1 MRGGNKRTI
10 RFMHTAAKVAIAGT
24 CTALFVLGGIG
35 AYNIV
40 QELTSGATGDG
51 QPKTGHSFD
60 PAAVSSSP
68 PSDTKAVQL
77 TRAFLANWSQRHL
90 DDAASDTDA
99 PSTAAQALH
108 GYTDGLRLTKL
119 TFEHVVSAGPSTVTS
134 GATKVTF
141 NVTARVAGGTWTYPS
156 AVAVLQSTD
165 GRPAVHWNK
174 SVLYPGLGD
183 DQSLT
188 AGKLP
193 AGASTA
199 EVDAS
204 DGKTDL
210 STFPSMGDIVAT
222 IRQNATPEGGST
234 GTGVAVV
241 DAGGNG
247 VKTLQVF
254 SKGRAPRIKTTIDAH
269 LQAVAESAVKD
280 SHLQEKPAGAVA
292 LDWRT
297 GHILAIAHTGA
308 DGDIA
313 INGIK
318 SPGSTMKIITS
329 AALFDNAGLTPGSP
343 APCTDSVTANSQSFH
358 NDPGVRANPTSTI
371 AQAFT
376 VSCNT
381 SFIKDGFHYL
391 VNNGD
396 ASALHN
402 EAVNVFGMG
411 SWSIGGGVATTDPSI
426 PPDVQGGD
434 QAAQFIG
441 QGKVTATPL
450 FMASV
455 AATVRNVGFKQPVI
469 LPGQH
474 QDTAPRQISSRTA
487 GYLQSMMRSV
497 ATSGT
502 AAPRLGGLAGVG
514 AKTGTAE
521 EGDDTNGWLT
531 AYNSRIAV
539 AALVEG
545 GSSGVDS
552 AGYAVRRLLTGS

>member
-1 MRGGNKRTI
+1 MNRAVKIGL
-10 RFMHTAAKVAIAGT
+10 AGT
-24 CTALFVLGGIG
+24 CTALLALGGI
-35 AYNIV
+35 ATYNIV
-40 QELTSGATGDG
+40 HGLTSGSAGDDTTKEARG
-51 QPKTGHSFD
+51 FD
-60 PAAVSSSP
+60 PSAVSSTP
-68 PSDTKAVQL
+68 PSGAEAEKL
-77 TRAFLANWSQRHL
+77 TRAFLDSWSQQHL
-90 DDAASDTDA
+90 DGAASDTDI
-99 PSTAAQALH
+99 PDTASQALRD
-108 GYTDGLRLTKL
+108 YADGLHLKKL
-119 TFEHVVSAGPSTVTS
+119 SFDHILAAGPSSVTP

-141 NVTARVAGGTWTYPS
+141 DVTAEVAGGTWSYPS
-156 AVAVLQSTD
+156 AVAVRKSTN
-165 GRPAVHWNK
+165 GQLAVHWNN
-174 SVLYPGLGD
+174 SVLLPGLGD
-183 DQSLT
+183 GQSLT

-193 AGASTA
+193 AGSTSA
-199 EVDAS
+199 KVVAS

-210 STFPSMGDIVAT
+210 SHFPSLRDVAAT
-222 IRQNATPEGGST
+222 IGKNAKPAGGTP

-241 DAGGNG
+241 DGGGAG
-247 VKTLQVF
+247 VKTLKVF
-254 SKGRAPRIKTTIDAH
+254 SKGRPATVRTTIDAG
-269 LQAVAESAVKD
+269 LQTVAERAVKD
-280 SHLQEKPAGAVA
+280 AHLQQKPAGTVA
-292 LDWRT
+292 LDWRN
-297 GHILAIAHTGA
+297 GHILALAHTGD

-329 AALFDNAGLTPGSP
+329 AALFDKAGLTPSSA
-343 APCTDSVTANSQSFH
+343 APCTDSLMANSQLFH
-358 NDPGVRANPTSTI
+358 NDSGVRPNPGASL

-381 SFIKDGFHYL
+381 SFIKDGFHHL
-391 VNNGD
+391 VHDGD
-396 ASALHN
+396 ASALHD

-426 PPDVQGGD
+426 PADVQGGD

-455 AATVRNVGFKQPVI
+455 AATVRNTGFEQPVI

-474 QDTAPRQISSRTA
+474 QDTAPRPISARTA
-487 GYLQSMMRSV
+487 GYLQSMMRNV

-521 EGDDTNGWLT
+521 EGDHTNGWLT
-531 AYNSRIAV
+531 AYNSRIAA

-552 AGYAVRRLLTGS
+552 AGYVVRRLLTGS

>member
-1 MRGGNKRTI
+1 MNRAVKIG
-10 RFMHTAAKVAIAGT
+10 IAST
-24 CTALFVLGGIG
+24 STALLVLGGVG
-35 AYNIV
+35 AYNVV
-40 QELTSGATGDG
+40 QAMSAGTTGNGEPAAASG
-51 QPKTGHSFD
+51 FD
-60 PAAVSSSP
+60 AAAVSTEP
-68 PSDTKAVQL
+68 PSDAKAVEL
-77 TRAFLANWSQRHL
+77 ARAFLGSWSKGQL
-90 DDAASDTDA
+90 DKAADDTDA
-99 PSTAAQALH
+99 SATAASALR
-108 GYTDGLRLTKL
+108 GYRDGLHIKSLAFREVT
-119 TFEHVVSAGPSTVTS
+119 SAGPSTVTA

-141 NVTARVAGGTWTYPS
+141 SVTAQVAGGTWTYPS
-156 AVAVLQSTD
+156 AVAVRQNTE
-165 GRPAVHWNK
+165 GRPAVHWNN

-193 AGASTA
+193 DGTSTA
-199 EVDAS
+199 KVVAS

-210 STFPSMGDIVAT
+210 AAFSSLHDIVAT
-222 IRQNATPEGGST
+222 IRKNATPTGGSA

-241 DAGGNG
+241 DADGVG
-247 VKTLQVF
+247 VKAVKVF
-254 SKGRAPRIKTTIDAH
+254 VKGTAPVIRTTIDAR
-269 LQAVAESAVKD
+269 LQAVAENAVTD
-280 SHLQEKPAGAVA
+280 SHLQDKPAGTVA

-313 INGIK
+313 VNGIK

-329 AALFDNAGLTPGSP
+329 AALFDQVGLTPNSP
-343 APCTDSVTANSQSFH
+343 APCTDSLMANSQLFH
-358 NDPGVRANPTSTI
+358 NDAGVRPNAASTV

-381 SFIKDGFHYL
+381 AFIKDGFHYL
-391 VNNGD
+391 VHNGD
-396 ASALHN
+396 ASALHD

-426 PPDVQGGD
+426 PPDAQGGD

-441 QGKVTATPL
+441 QGRVTATPL

-455 AATVRNVGFKQPVI
+455 AATVRNAGFEQPVI

-474 QDTAPRQISSRTA
+474 QDTAPRPISARTA

-521 EGDDTNGWLT
+521 EGDHTNGWLT

-552 AGYAVRRLLTGS
+552 AGYVVRHLLTES

>member
-1 MRGGNKRTI
+1 MNRAVKIG
-10 RFMHTAAKVAIAGT
+10 IAGT
-24 CTALFVLGGIG
+24 GTALLVLGGVG
-35 AYNIV
+35 AYNVV
-40 QELTSGATGDG
+40 QAMSSGTTGSDG
-51 QPKTGHSFD
+51 AKAARTFD
-60 PAAVSSSP
+60 PGAVSSEP
-68 PSDTKAVQL
+68 PSDAEAVKM
-77 TRAFLANWSQRHL
+77 TRAFLDSWSKQKL
-90 DDAASDTDA
+90 DQAARDTDA
-99 PSTAAQALH
+99 STTAVSALR
-108 GYTDGLRLTKL
+108 GYADGLHLKSLAFNQVT
-119 TFEHVVSAGPSTVTS
+119 SAGPSTVTA

-141 NVTARVAGGTWTYPS
+141 DVTARVAGGTWTYPS
-156 AVAVLQSTD
+156 AVAVRQSTN
-165 GRPAVHWNK
+165 GQLAVHWNN

-188 AGKLP
+188 AGRLP

-199 EVDAS
+199 EVVAS

-210 STFPSMGDIVAT
+210 SKFSSLHDIVAT
-222 IRQNATPEGGST
+222 IRKNVTPTGGST

-241 DAGGNG
+241 DASGAG
-247 VKTLQVF
+247 VKSLKVF
-254 SKGRAPRIKTTIDAH
+254 SKGKAALIKTTIDAS
-269 LQAVAESAVKD
+269 LQAVAETAVKD
-280 SHLQEKPAGAVA
+280 SHLQDKPAGTVA

-297 GHILAIAHTGA
+297 GHILALAHTGS

-313 INGIK
+313 VNGIK

-329 AALFDNAGLTPGSP
+329 AALFDQADLTPASP
-343 APCTDSVTANSQSFH
+343 APCTDSLMANSQLFH
-358 NDPGVRANPTSTI
+358 NDSGVRANPASSL

-391 VNNGD
+391 VHDGD
-396 ASALHN
+396 ASALHD

-426 PPDVQGGD
+426 PADVQGGD

-441 QGKVTATPL
+441 QGQVTATPL

-455 AATVRNVGFKQPVI
+455 AATVRGVGFKQPII

-474 QDTAPRQISSRTA
+474 QDTAPRTISARTA
-487 GYLQSMMRSV
+487 DYLQSMMRTV

-502 AAPRLGGLAGVG
+502 AAPRLGGLSGVG

-521 EGDDTNGWLT
+521 EGDHTNGWLT
-531 AYNSRIAV
+531 AYNSSIAV

-552 AGYAVRRLLTGS
+552 AGYVVRHLLTRS

>member
-1 MRGGNKRTI
+1 M
-10 RFMHTAAKVAIAGT
+10 AGA
-24 CTALFVLGGIG
+24 CAGLLVLGGCG

-40 QELTSGATGDG
+40 QGLTSGASSDG
-51 QPKTGHSFD
+51 GPEAEQSFD
-60 PAAVSSSP
+60 PAAVSSTP
-68 PSDTKAVQL
+68 PSDAKAIRL
-77 TRAFLANWSQRHL
+77 TRTFLDNWSTRRL
-90 DDAASDTDA
+90 DEAARDTDA
-99 PSTAAQALH
+99 PGAASQALQA
-108 GYTDGLRLTKL
+108 YKEGLHLTEVS
-119 TFEHVVSAGPSTVTS
+119 FEHIHSAGPSSVTR

-141 NVTARVAGGTWTYPS
+141 DVTAHVAGGTWSYPS
-156 AVAVLQSTD
+156 AVAVLQSNAHLL
-165 GRPAVHWNK
+165 AVHWNN

-193 AGASTA
+193 AGTSTA
-199 EVDAS
+199 KVVAS

-210 STFPSMGDIVAT
+210 STFPSLRDIAAT
-222 IRQNATPEGGST
+222 IRKNATPAGGNT
-234 GTGVAVV
+234 GTGVAVL
-241 DAGGNG
+241 DDGGAG
-247 VKTLQVF
+247 VKTLKVF
-254 SKGRAPRIKTTIDAH
+254 TKGHAAAIKTTIDAR
-269 LQAVAESAVKD
+269 LQAVAENAVKD
-280 SHLQEKPAGAVA
+280 SRLQDKAAGTVA
-292 LDWRT
+292 LDWT
-297 GHILAIAHTGA
+297 NGHILALAHAGS

-318 SPGSTMKIITS
+318 SPGSTMKIVTS
-329 AALFDNAGLTPGSP
+329 AALFDQAGLTPSSP
-343 APCTDSVTANSQSFH
+343 APCTDTLTANSQSFH
-358 NDPGVRANPTSTI
+358 NDAGVRANPGSTI
-371 AQAFT
+371 AQGFT

-391 VNNGD
+391 VHDGD
-396 ASALHN
+396 ASALHD

-426 PPDVQGGD
+426 PADVQGGD

-450 FMASV
+450 VMASV
-455 AATVRNVGFKQPVI
+455 AATVRGVGFHQPII
-469 LPGQH
+469 LPGQE
-474 QDTAPRQISSRTA
+474 QESAPRAISARTA

-497 ATSGT
+497 ATGGT

-521 EGDDTNGWLT
+521 EGDHTNGWLT
-531 AYNSRIAV
+531 AYDSRIAV

-552 AGYAVRRLLTGS
+552 AGYVVRHLLTER

>member
-1 MRGGNKRTI
+1 MNRPVKLGLVG
-10 RFMHTAAKVAIAGT
+10 A
-24 CTALFVLGGIG
+24 CTALLVVGGIG
-35 AYNIV
+35 IFNLV
-40 QELTSGATGDG
+40 HGLTAGASQDG
-51 QPKTGHSFD
+51 QSGSSGSFD
-60 PAAVSSSP
+60 PSTLSSTP
-68 PSDTKAVQL
+68 PSNTEAVKRA
-77 TRAFLANWSQRHL
+77 RAFLDSWSEQRL
-90 DDAASDTDA
+90 EGAAGDTDR
-99 PSTAAQALH
+99 PGTAAPALRD
-108 GYTDGLRLTKL
+108 YKEGLHLSKL
-119 TFEHVVSAGPSTVTS
+119 TFDHVLSAGPSTVTP

-141 NVTARVAGGTWTYPS
+141 DVKAEVAGGTWTYSS
-156 AVAVLQSTD
+156 AVAVVRSTN
-165 GRPAVHWNK
+165 GVSAVHWNK

-193 AGASTA
+193 AGASSA
-199 EVDAS
+199 KVVAS
-204 DGKTDL
+204 DGMTDL
-210 STFPSMGDIVAT
+210 STFASLRGIAT
-222 IRQNATPEGGST
+222 TIGQNAKPTGGTT

-241 DAGGNG
+241 DGDGDG
-247 VKTLQVF
+247 VKALKDF
-254 SKGRAPRIKTTIDAH
+254 SKGRPPVIRTTIDAR
-269 LQAVAESAVKD
+269 LQAVAESAVKNPQ
-280 SHLQEKPAGAVA
+280 LQEKPAGTVA
-292 LDWRT
+292 LDWKN
-297 GHILAIAHTGA
+297 GHILALAYTGG

-329 AALFDNAGLTPGSP
+329 AALFDQAGLTANSP
-343 APCTDSVTANSQSFH
+343 APCTDSLVANSQLFH
-358 NDPGVRANPTSTI
+358 NDPGLKANPGSTLS
-371 AQAFT
+371 QAFT

-381 SFIKDGFHYL
+381 AFIKDGFHYL
-391 VNNGD
+391 VHDGD

-426 PPDVQGGD
+426 PTDVQAGD

-441 QGKVTATPL
+441 QGRVTATPL

-455 AATVRNVGFKQPVI
+455 AATVRGVGFKQPII
-469 LPGQH
+469 LPDQH
-474 QDTAPRQISSRTA
+474 QQTAPRPISTRTA

-502 AAPRLGGLAGVG
+502 AAPRLGGLPGVG

-521 EGDDTNGWLT
+521 EGDHTNGWLT
-531 AYNSRIAV
+531 AYDSRIAV

-552 AGYAVRRLLTGS
+552 AGHVVRQLLTGS

>member
-1 MRGGNKRTI
+1 MNR
-10 RFMHTAAKVAIAGT
+10 AAKVGIAGV
-24 CTALFVLGGIG
+24 CTALLGLGGFG

-40 QELTSGATGDG
+40 QGLSSGSTSDART
-51 QPKTGHSFD
+51 KAAHSFD
-60 PAAVSSSP
+60 PAGVSSSP
-68 PSDTKAVQL
+68 PTAAKAVKL
-77 TRAFLANWSQRHL
+77 ARAFLDDWSQRNL
-90 DDAASDTDA
+90 SGAAGDTDA
-99 PSTAAQALH
+99 PSTAAPALK
-108 GYTDGLRLTKL
+108 GYTDGLRTTAL
-119 TFEHVVSAGPSTVTS
+119 TFGQVVSVGPSTVTP

-141 NVTARVAGGTWTYPS
+141 NVTARVAGGTWTYAS
-156 AVAVLQSTD
+156 AVAVLQDT
-165 GRPAVHWNK
+165 GGQLAVHWNN

-193 AGASTA
+193 SDADSA
-199 EVDAS
+199 EVVAS

-210 STFPSMGDIVAT
+210 ATFPSLRDIVAT
-222 IRQNATPEGGST
+222 IRKNATPTGGSP

-241 DAGGNG
+241 DAEGHG

-254 SKGRAPRIKTTIDAH
+254 SKGRAPKIKTTVDAQ
-269 LQAVAESAVKD
+269 LQGVAERAVKD
-280 SHLQEKPAGAVA
+280 SHLQEKPAGTVA

-329 AALFDNAGLTPGSP
+329 AALFDKVGLTPGSS
-343 APCTDSVTANSQSFH
+343 APCTDSLTANSQTFH
-358 NDPGVRANPTSTI
+358 NDPGVRANPASTI

-381 SFIKDGFHYL
+381 AFIKDGFHYL
-391 VNNGD
+391 VNKGD
-396 ASALHN
+396 ASALHD
-402 EAVNVFGMG
+402 EAVSVFGLG

-426 PPDVQGGD
+426 PADVQGGD

-441 QGKVTATPL
+441 QGQVTATPL

-455 AATVRNVGFKQPVI
+455 AATVRDTGFRQPII
-469 LPGQH
+469 LPGQQ

-487 GYLQSMMRSV
+487 GYLQSMMRNV

-521 EGDDTNGWLT
+521 EGDHTNGWLT
-531 AYNSRIAV
+531 AYGPRVAV

-552 AGYAVRRLLTGS
+552 AGYVVRQLLTGS

>member
-1 MRGGNKRTI
+1 MKRAVKI
-10 RFMHTAAKVAIAGT
+10 GMVGA
-24 CTALFVLGGIG
+24 CTALAVVGGIG
-35 AYNIV
+35 AYNVV
-40 QELTSGATGDG
+40 QSLSSGSARNGETKVARG
-51 QPKTGHSFD
+51 FD
-60 PAAVSSSP
+60 PAAVSSEP
-68 PSDTKAVQL
+68 PSDAKAVTL
-77 TRAFLANWSQRHL
+77 ARAFLDSWAKQQFGQAARRTDASTT
-90 DDAASDTDA
+90 AAS
-99 PSTAAQALH
+99 ALR
-108 GYTDGLRLTKL
+108 GYTDGLHLTSLAFKQV
-119 TFEHVVSAGPSTVTS
+119 TSAGPSTVTA

-141 NVTARVAGGTWTYPS
+141 DVTARVAGGTWTYAS
-156 AVAVLQSTD
+156 AVAVRQSTN
-165 GRPAVHWNK
+165 GQLAVHWNN
-174 SVLYPGLGD
+174 SVLYPGLDD

-193 AGASTA
+193 AGTTPA
-199 EVDAS
+199 EVVAS
-204 DGKTDL
+204 DGRTDL
-210 STFPSMGDIVAT
+210 ARFSSLRDIVAT
-222 IRQNATPEGGST
+222 TRKNATPTGGSP

-241 DAGGNG
+241 DVGGKG
-247 VKTLQVF
+247 VRTLRVF
-254 SKGRAPRIKTTIDAH
+254 TKGKAPVIRTTIDAS
-269 LQAVAESAVKD
+269 LQAVAEDAVTD
-280 SHLQEKPAGAVA
+280 AHLQGKPAGTVA

-297 GHILAIAHTGA
+297 GHILALAHTGA

-313 INGIK
+313 IDGIK

-329 AALFDNAGLTPGSP
+329 AALFDQAGMTPNSP
-343 APCTDSVTANSQSFH
+343 APCTDSLTANSQVFH
-358 NDPGVRANPTSTI
+358 NDPGVTANPASTV

-381 SFIKDGFHYL
+381 AFIKDGFHYL
-391 VNNGD
+391 VHDGD
-396 ASALHN
+396 ASALHD

-450 FMASV
+450 FLASV
-455 AATVRNVGFKQPVI
+455 AATVRGVGFQQPVI

-474 QDTAPRQISSRTA
+474 QDTAPRSISARTA
-487 GYLQSMMRSV
+487 GYLQSMMRTV

-502 AAPRLGGLAGVG
+502 AAPRLSGLAGVG

-521 EGDDTNGWLT
+521 EGDHTNGWLT
-531 AYNSRIAV
+531 AYNSSIAV

-552 AGYAVRRLLTGS
+552 AGYVVRHLLTRS

>member
-1 MRGGNKRTI
+1 MNR
-10 RFMHTAAKVAIAGT
+10 AAKVGVAGA
-24 CTALFVLGGIG
+24 CTTLLVLGGFG
-35 AYNIV
+35 TYNLLHG
-40 QELTSGATGDG
+40 LTSATGGDG
-51 QPKTGHSFD
+51 AGQGFSQT
-60 PAAVSSSP
+60 AVSKSP
-68 PSDTKAVQL
+68 PSAEKAEKL
-77 TRAFLANWSQRHL
+77 TRAFLDSWSQQRL
-90 DDAASDTDA
+90 DGAASDTDQ
-99 PSTAAQALH
+99 PGAASSALAD
-108 GYTDGLRLTKL
+108 YKTGLGLTKL
-119 TFEHVVSAGPSTVTS
+119 SFTDVRSAGPSTATV

-141 NVTARVAGGTWTYPS
+141 DVTAHVKGGTWSYPS
-156 AVAVLQSTD
+156 AVAVLQDTD
-165 GRPAVHWNK
+165 GDAAVHWNN
-174 SVLYPGLGD
+174 SVLYPGLQGD
-183 DQSLT
+183 QALT
-188 AGKLP
+188 AGELP
-193 AGASTA
+193 AGAGSA
-199 EVDAS
+199 KVVAS

-210 STFPSMGDIVAT
+210 STFPSLTDIVAS
-222 IRQNATPEGGST
+222 IRKNGTPKGGTT

-241 DAGGNG
+241 DGDGTG
-247 VKTLQVF
+247 VETLKVF
-254 SKGRAPRIKTTIDAH
+254 VKGKSPVVRTTIDAH
-269 LQAVAESAVKD
+269 LQEVAESAVKD
-280 SHLQEKPAGAVA
+280 AHLQQKPAGTVA

-297 GHILAIAHTGA
+297 GHILAIAHTGD

-329 AALFDNAGLTPGSP
+329 AALFDQAGLTMNSP
-343 APCTDSVTANSQSFH
+343 APCTDSLMANSQLFH
-358 NDPGVRANPTSTI
+358 NDAGVKPNEKATI

-381 SFIKDGFHYL
+381 AFIKDGFHYL
-391 VNNGD
+391 VNGGD

-426 PPDVQGGD
+426 PDDVQGGD

-441 QGKVTATPL
+441 QGRVTATPL

-455 AATVRNVGFKQPVI
+455 AATVRNVGFRQPVI
-469 LPGQH
+469 LPDQH
-474 QDTAPRQISSRTA
+474 QQTAPRAISARTA
-487 GYLQSMMRSV
+487 GYLQTMMRSV

-521 EGDDTNGWLT
+521 EGDHTNGWLT
-531 AYNSRIAV
+531 AYNSQIAV

-552 AGYAVRRLLTGS
+552 AGYVVRELLTRS

>member
-1 MRGGNKRTI
+1 MRSMNN
-10 RFMHTAAKVAIAGT
+10 AVKVGIAGT
-24 CTALFVLGGIG
+24 GTALLVLGGFG
-35 AYNIV
+35 AYNV
-40 QELTSGATGDG
+40 VHGLSSGAAGG
-51 QPKTGHSFD
+51 GKAAPSFD
-60 PAAVSSSP
+60 PAAVSSAP
-68 PSDTKAVQL
+68 PPDAAAARA
-77 TRAFLANWSQRHL
+77 TRAFLGDWARQRL
-90 DDAASDTDA
+90 AAAARRTDTPGTA
-99 PSTAAQALH
+99 STALRRYA
-108 GYTDGLRLTKL
+108 DGLHLTKL
-119 TFEHVVSAGPSTVTS
+119 TFHHIAPAGPSTATP

-141 NVTARVAGGTWTYPS
+141 RVTARVADGTWTYPS
-156 AVAVLQSTD
+156 AVAVRQSTN
-165 GRPAVHWNK
+165 GQMAVHWNN
-174 SVLYPGLGD
+174 SVLYPGLGEG
-183 DQSLT
+183 QSLT
-188 AGKLP
+188 AGRLP
-193 AGASTA
+193 AEPGTA
-199 EVDAS
+199 EVVAS
-204 DGKTDL
+204 DGRTDL
-210 STFPSMGDIVAT
+210 STFPSLRDIAAT
-222 IRQNATPEGGST
+222 IRRKARPSGGGT

-241 DAGGNG
+241 NADGDG
-247 VKTLQVF
+247 VKTVKVF
-254 SKGRAPRIKTTIDAH
+254 VKGRVPTIRTTVDAR

-280 SHLQEKPAGAVA
+280 VHLGEKPAGTVA
-292 LDWRT
+292 LDWAS
-297 GHILAIAHTGA
+297 GHILAIAHTGS

-329 AALFDNAGLTPGSP
+329 AALFDQVGLTPSSP
-343 APCTDSVTANSQSFH
+343 APCTETLTANSQTFH
-358 NDPGVRANPTSTI
+358 NDPGVRANAGSTI

-391 VNNGD
+391 VHGGD
-396 ASALHN
+396 ASALHD

-455 AATVRNVGFKQPVI
+455 AATVRGAGFRQPVI

-474 QDTAPRQISSRTA
+474 QDAAPRHISGRTA
-487 GYLQSMMRSV
+487 GFLQSMMRNV
-497 ATSGT
+497 ASSGT
-502 AAPRLGGLAGVG
+502 AAPQLRGLVGVG

-521 EGDDTNGWLT
+521 EGDHTNGWMT

-545 GSSGVDS
+545 GASGVDS
-552 AGYAVRRLLTGS
+552 AGYVVRRLLTTN

>member
-1 MRGGNKRTI
+1 MRIWNAHTI
-10 RFMHTAAKVAIAGT
+10 RHVNRAAKIGLAGT
-24 CTALFVLGGIG
+24 CTVLVVLGGIG
-35 AYNIV
+35 AYNLV
-40 QELTSGATGDG
+40 HAMTSGPRGDA
-51 QPKTGHSFD
+51 QAKAARTFD
-60 PAAVSSSP
+60 PSAVSSTP
-68 PSDTKAVQL
+68 PTDAEAVKL
-77 TRAFLANWSQRHL
+77 TRAFLDNWSKQQL
-90 DDAASDTDA
+90 GGAAGDTDLPDA
-99 PSTAAQALH
+99 AAQALR
-108 GYTDGLRLTKL
+108 GYADGLHLNKL
-119 TFEHVVSAGPSTVTS
+119 SFAHLRSEGPSTVTP

-141 NVTARVAGGTWTYPS
+141 DVTAQVADGAWRYPS
-156 AVAVLQSTD
+156 AVAVRKSTD
-165 GRPAVHWNK
+165 GVLAVHWNN

-193 AGASTA
+193 A
-199 EVDAS
+199 DATTVKVVAG
-204 DGKTDL
+204 DGKTNL
-210 STFPSMGDIVAT
+210 SNFTSLRDITAT
-222 IRQNATPEGGST
+222 IRKNAKPTGGTP

-241 DAGGNG
+241 DGTGAG
-247 VKTLQVF
+247 VRTLKVF
-254 SKGRAPRIKTTIDAH
+254 SKGRAAVVRTTIDAR
-269 LQAVAESAVKD
+269 LQAVAETAVKD
-280 SHLQEKPAGAVA
+280 AHLQGKPAGTVA

-329 AALFDNAGLTPGSP
+329 AALFDQAGLTPDSP
-343 APCTDSVTANSQSFH
+343 APCTDSLMANSQTFH
-358 NDPGVRANPTSTI
+358 NDPGVRANPGSTV
-371 AQAFT
+371 AQAFA

-391 VNNGD
+391 VHDGD
-396 ASALHN
+396 ASALHD

-411 SWSIGGGVATTDPSI
+411 SWSIGGGVATTNPSI

-455 AATVRNVGFKQPVI
+455 AATVRGVGFEQPII
-469 LPGQH
+469 LTGQH
-474 QDTAPRQISSRTA
+474 RQTAPHPISARTA
-487 GYLQSMMRSV
+487 GYLQSMMRGV

-521 EGDDTNGWLT
+521 EGDHTNGWLT
-531 AYNSRIAV
+531 AYDSRIAV
-539 AALVEG
+539 SSLVEG

-552 AGYAVRRLLTGS
+552 AGYVVRHLLTGK

>member
-1 MRGGNKRTI
+1 MNKGVKIGVTG
-10 RFMHTAAKVAIAGT
+10 ASA
-24 CTALFVLGGIG
+24 VLLVVGGIG
-35 AYNIV
+35 AYNVV
-40 QELTSGATGDG
+40 QAASGTAGGGGSDAS
-51 QPKTGHSFD
+51 HSFD
-60 PAAVSSSP
+60 PQTLSSEP
-68 PSDTKAVQL
+68 PSGAKSVKLART
-77 TRAFLANWSQRHL
+77 FLDSWSQRKF
-90 DDAASDTDA
+90 DRAAGDTDA
-99 PSTAAQALH
+99 SATAVPALR
-108 GYTDGLRLTKL
+108 GYADGLNLKSL
-119 TFEHVVSAGPSTVTS
+119 TFAHIVSAGPSTATP

-141 NVTARVAGGTWTYPS
+141 DVTAEVAGGTWTYAS
-156 AVAVLQSTD
+156 AVAVLQSAN
-165 GRPAVHWNK
+165 GRTAVHWNN

-193 AGASTA
+193 TDTVKA
-199 EVDAS
+199 EVVAS

-210 STFPSMGDIVAT
+210 STFASLRDIAAT
-222 IRQNATPEGGST
+222 IGKNAKATGGTS

-241 DAGGNG
+241 DGTGAG
-247 VKTLQVF
+247 VKALKVF
-254 SKGRAPRIKTTIDAH
+254 TKGKPPVVRTTIDAS
-269 LQAVAESAVKD
+269 LQAVAENAVKD
-280 SHLQEKPAGAVA
+280 SHLQAKPAGTVA

-297 GHILAIAHTGA
+297 GHILAIAHTGS

-329 AALFDNAGLTPGSP
+329 AALFDQAGLNPSSP
-343 APCTDSVTANSQSFH
+343 APCTDSLTANSQLFH
-358 NDPGVRANPTSTI
+358 NDPGVSANPGASI
-371 AQAFT
+371 AQGFT

-391 VNNGD
+391 VHDGD
-396 ASALHN
+396 ASALHE
-402 EAVNVFGMG
+402 EAANVFGMG

-426 PPDVQGGD
+426 PADVQGGD

-441 QGKVTATPL
+441 QGQVTATPL

-455 AATVRNVGFKQPVI
+455 AATVRGVGFHQPVI
-469 LPGQH
+469 LAGQ
-474 QDTAPRQISSRTA
+474 QQATAPRPISAGTA
-487 GYLQSMMRSV
+487 GYLQSMMRTV

-502 AAPRLGGLAGVG
+502 AAPRLGGLTGVG

-521 EGDDTNGWLT
+521 EGDHTNGWLT
-531 AYNSRIAV
+531 AYNGDIAV

-552 AGYAVRRLLTGS
+552 AGYVVRHLLTGS

>member
-1 MRGGNKRTI
+1 MNRAVKIGL
-10 RFMHTAAKVAIAGT
+10 AGT
-24 CTALFVLGGIG
+24 CTALLVLGGIG
-35 AYNIV
+35 TYNIV
-40 QELTSGATGDG
+40 HGLFSGSAGAA
-51 QPKTGHSFD
+51 QPKAARTFD
-60 PAAVSSSP
+60 PSAVSSTP
-68 PSDTKAVQL
+68 PSDAEAVKFA
-77 TRAFLANWSQRHL
+77 RAFLHNWSGQHL
-90 DDAASDTDA
+90 DGAASDTDL
-99 PSTAAQALH
+99 PDTASQALRQ
-108 GYTDGLRLTKL
+108 YADGLHLKKL
-119 TFEHVVSAGPSTVTS
+119 SFDHVLSAGPSTVTQ

-141 NVTARVAGGTWTYPS
+141 DVTAQLAGGTWSYPS
-156 AVAVLQSTD
+156 AVAVLKSTN
-165 GRPAVHWNK
+165 GLLAVHWNN
-174 SVLYPGLGD
+174 SVLYPGLGE

-193 AGASTA
+193 ANASTA
-199 EVDAS
+199 KVVAS

-210 STFPSMGDIVAT
+210 STFPSLQDIVAS
-222 IRQNATPEGGST
+222 IRNSAKPAGGST

-241 DAGGNG
+241 DGSGAG
-247 VKTLQVF
+247 VRTLKVF
-254 SKGRAPRIKTTIDAH
+254 SKGQAAVIRTTIDAG
-269 LQAVAESAVKD
+269 LQAVAENAVKD
-280 SHLQEKPAGAVA
+280 AHLQEKPAGTVA
-292 LDWRT
+292 LDWRN

-329 AALFDNAGLTPGSP
+329 AALFDQAGLTASSP
-343 APCTDSVTANSQSFH
+343 APCTDSLMANSQMFH
-358 NDPGVRANPTSTI
+358 NDPGVQANPGSTI

-391 VNNGD
+391 VHDGN
-396 ASALHN
+396 ASALHD

-455 AATVRNVGFKQPVI
+455 AATVRNVGFEQPII

-474 QDTAPRQISSRTA
+474 QDTAPRPISARTA

-502 AAPRLGGLAGVG
+502 AASRLGGLAGVG

-521 EGDDTNGWLT
+521 EGDHTNGWLT

-552 AGYAVRRLLTGS
+552 AGYVVRRLLTDS

>member
-1 MRGGNKRTI
+1 MNRAVKIGL
-10 RFMHTAAKVAIAGT
+10 AGT
-24 CTALFVLGGIG
+24 CTALLALGGIG
-35 AYNIV
+35 TYNV
-40 QELTSGATGDG
+40 LHGLASGSAGDAD
-51 QPKTGHSFD
+51 SRDARAFD
-60 PAAVSSSP
+60 PSALSSTP
-68 PSDTKAVQL
+68 PSDAEAVKRA
-77 TRAFLANWSQRHL
+77 RAFLDGWSRQSL
-90 DDAASDTDA
+90 DGAAGDTDV
-99 PSTAAQALH
+99 PGTASQALRD
-108 GYTDGLRLTKL
+108 YADGLHLKKL
-119 TFEHVVSAGPSTVTS
+119 SFGHILSEGPSSVTP

-141 NVTARVAGGTWTYPS
+141 DVTAEVAGGTWSYPS
-156 AVAVLQSTD
+156 AVAVLKSTN
-165 GRPAVHWNK
+165 GRSAVHWNN

-183 DQSLT
+183 GQSLT

-193 AGASTA
+193 AGAGGTK
-199 EVDAS
+199 VVAS

-210 STFPSMGDIVAT
+210 SGFASLRDIAAT
-222 IRQNATPEGGST
+222 IGKNAKPAGGTP

-241 DAGGNG
+241 DAGGAG
-247 VKTLQVF
+247 VKTLKVF
-254 SKGRAPRIKTTIDAH
+254 SKGRPAVVRTTIDAG
-269 LQAVAESAVKD
+269 LQTVAERAVKD
-280 SHLQEKPAGAVA
+280 AHLQQKPAGTVA
-292 LDWRT
+292 LDWRN
-297 GHILAIAHTGA
+297 GHILAIAHSGD

-329 AALFDNAGLTPGSP
+329 AALFDKAGLTPSSP
-343 APCTDSVTANSQSFH
+343 APCKDSLMANSQLFH
-358 NDPGVRANPTSTI
+358 NDSGVRANPGSSL

-391 VNNGD
+391 VHGGD
-396 ASALHN
+396 ASALN
-402 EAVNVFGMG
+402 DEAVNVFGMG
-411 SWSIGGGVATTDPSI
+411 NWSIGGGVATTDPSI
-426 PPDVQGGD
+426 PADVQGGD

-455 AATVRNVGFKQPVI
+455 AATVRGAGFEQPVI

-474 QDTAPRQISSRTA
+474 QETVSRPISARTA
-487 GYLQSMMRSV
+487 GYLQSMMRNV

-502 AAPRLGGLAGVG
+502 AAPRLGGLVGVG

-521 EGDDTNGWLT
+521 EGDHTNGWLT
-531 AYNSRIAV
+531 AYDSRISV

-552 AGYAVRRLLTGS
+552 AGYVVRRLLAGS

>member
-1 MRGGNKRTI
+1 MNTGVKAG
-10 RFMHTAAKVAIAGT
+10 IAGAG
-24 CTALFVLGGIG
+24 TALLVLGGFG

-40 QELTSGATGDG
+40 HGLASGTTGG
-51 QPKTGHSFD
+51 SQASAGKRFD

-68 PSDTKAVQL
+68 PSDTKAVKATQ
-77 TRAFLANWSQRHL
+77 AFLDSWSAQHL
-90 DDAASDTDA
+90 EGAAGDTDA
-99 PSTAAQALH
+99 PSTAAQGLQ
-108 GYTDGLRLTKL
+108 GYADGLHLKKL
-119 TFEHVVSAGPSTVTS
+119 TFDEVVAVGPSTVTP

-141 NVTARVAGGTWTYPS
+141 NVTAQMAGGTWSYPS
-156 AVAVLQSTD
+156 AVAVLQST
-165 GRPAVHWNK
+165 GGQVAVHWNN

-193 AGASTA
+193 ADANTA
-199 EVDAS
+199 KVVAS

-210 STFPSMGDIVAT
+210 AKFSSLQDIAAT
-222 IRQNATPEGGST
+222 IRKNATPAGGST
-234 GTGVAVV
+234 DTGVAVTN
-241 DAGGNG
+241 AGGG
-247 VKTLQVF
+247 GTKTVKVF
-254 SKGRAPRIKTTIDAH
+254 SKGDDPVIKTTIDAH
-269 LQAVAESAVKD
+269 LQAVAERAVRDDQLGGKA
-280 SHLQEKPAGAVA
+280 AGTVA
-292 LDWRT
+292 LDWT
-297 GHILAIAHTGA
+297 NGHILAIAHTGA

-313 INGIK
+313 LNGIK

-329 AALFDNAGLTPGSP
+329 AALFDQAGLTPNSP
-343 APCTDSVTANSQSFH
+343 APCTDSLTANSQSFH
-358 NDPGVRANPTSTI
+358 NDSGVRANLSATI

-381 SFIKDGFHYL
+381 SFIKDGFRDL
-391 VNNGD
+391 VHNGD
-396 ASALHN
+396 ASALHD

-426 PPDVQGGD
+426 PSDAQGGD

-455 AATVRNVGFKQPVI
+455 AATVRNSGFHQPII
-469 LPGQH
+469 LPTQ
-474 QDTAPRQISSRTA
+474 QQVTAPRTISARTA
-487 GYLQSMMRSV
+487 GYLQTMMRNV

-502 AAPRLGGLAGVG
+502 AAPRLSGLAGVG

-521 EGDDTNGWLT
+521 EGDHTNGWLT

-545 GSSGVDS
+545 GRSGVDS
-552 AGYAVRRLLTGS
+552 AGHVVRHLLTGS

>member
-1 MRGGNKRTI
+1 MNK
-10 RFMHTAAKVAIAGT
+10 AAKVGIAGT
-24 CTALFVLGGIG
+24 CTALFVLGGFG

-40 QELTSGATGDG
+40 QGLSSGATGDG
-51 QPKTGHSFD
+51 QPKAGHSFD
-60 PAAVSSSP
+60 PAAVSTSP
-68 PSDTKAVQL
+68 PSDARAVGL
-77 TRAFLANWSQRHL
+77 ARAFLGSWSQKHL
-90 DDAASDTDA
+90 DAAASDTDA
-99 PSTAAQALH
+99 LSTARQALE

-119 TFEHVVSAGPSTVTS
+119 TFGQVVSAGPSTVTS

-141 NVTARVAGGTWTYPS
+141 NVTAKVAGGTWTYPS

-165 GRPAVHWNK
+165 GQLAVHWNN

-193 AGASTA
+193 ADVSTA
-199 EVDAS
+199 EVVAS

-210 STFPSMGDIVAT
+210 TTFPSLRDIAAT
-222 IRQNATPEGGST
+222 IRKNATPEGGIT

-241 DAGGNG
+241 DSGGDG
-247 VKTLQVF
+247 VKTLKVF
-254 SKGRAPRIKTTIDAH
+254 SKGRAPKIKTTIDAH

-280 SHLQEKPAGAVA
+280 PPLQGKPAGTVA
-292 LDWRT
+292 LDWRS
-297 GHILAIAHTGA
+297 GHILAIAHTGG

-329 AALFDNAGLTPGSP
+329 AALFDKAGLTASSP
-343 APCTDSVTANSQSFH
+343 APCTDSLTANSQTFH
-358 NDPGVRANPTSTI
+358 NDPGVKANPASTI

-396 ASALHN
+396 ASALHD

-450 FMASV
+450 FVASV
-455 AATVRNVGFKQPVI
+455 AATVRNVGFKQPII

-474 QDTAPRQISSRTA
+474 QDAAPQQLSSRTA

-497 ATSGT
+497 AASGT

-521 EGDDTNGWLT
+521 EADHTNGWLT

-552 AGYAVRRLLTGS
+552 AGYVVRHLLSGS

>member
-1 MRGGNKRTI
+1 MNRAVKIGL
-10 RFMHTAAKVAIAGT
+10 AGT
-24 CTALFVLGGIG
+24 CTALLVTGGIG
-35 AYNIV
+35 TYNLV
-40 QELTSGATGDG
+40 HALASDRPDDNQTKAARG
-51 QPKTGHSFD
+51 FD
-60 PAAVSSSP
+60 PSAVSSAP
-68 PSDTKAVQL
+68 PSDAEAVKL
-77 TRAFLANWSQRHL
+77 TRAFLDQWSGQHL
-90 DDAASDTDA
+90 DGAAGDTDT
-99 PSTAAQALH
+99 PDTAARALR
-108 GYTDGLRLTKL
+108 GYKDGLHLKKL
-119 TFEHVVSAGPSTVTS
+119 TFGDVRSAGPSAATS
-134 GATKVTF
+134 GAAKVSFT
-141 NVTARVAGGTWTYPS
+141 VTAQVAGGTWSYPS
-156 AVAVLQSTD
+156 AVAVRKSTN
-165 GRPAVHWNK
+165 GGAAVHWNN

-183 DQSLT
+183 DQSLS
-188 AGKLP
+188 AGRLP
-193 AGASTA
+193 AGATEA
-199 EVDAS
+199 KVVAS

-210 STFPSMGDIVAT
+210 AAFPSLKDIAAT
-222 IRQNATPEGGST
+222 IRQHADPTGGAP

-241 DAGGNG
+241 DGEGAG
-247 VKTLQVF
+247 VRTLKVF
-254 SKGRAPRIKTTIDAH
+254 VKGRAPVIRTTVDPR
-269 LQAVAESAVKD
+269 LQAVAETAVKD
-280 SHLQEKPAGAVA
+280 RHLQGMPAGSVA
-292 LDWRT
+292 LDWRN
-297 GHILAIAHTGA
+297 GHVLAIAHTGA

-329 AALFDNAGLTPGSP
+329 AALFDRAGLDPGSP
-343 APCTDSVTANSQSFH
+343 APCTDSLMANSQLFH
-358 NDPGVRANPTSTI
+358 NDPGVRADPGSTL
-371 AQAFT
+371 ARAFA

-381 SFIKDGFHYL
+381 SFIKDGFHDL
-391 VNNGD
+391 VHDGD
-396 ASALHN
+396 ASALHD

-426 PPDVQGGD
+426 PVDAQGGD

-455 AATVRNVGFKQPVI
+455 AATVRNAGFEQPVI

-474 QDTAPRQISSRTA
+474 QDAAPRPISARTA
-487 GYLQSMMRSV
+487 GYLQSMMRGV

-521 EGDDTNGWLT
+521 EGDHTNGWLT

-552 AGYAVRRLLTGS
+552 AGYVVRQLLTGS

>member
-1 MRGGNKRTI
+1 MNRAVKIGL
-10 RFMHTAAKVAIAGT
+10 AGT
-24 CTALFVLGGIG
+24 CTALLVLGGIG
-35 AYNIV
+35 TYNIV
-40 QELTSGATGDG
+40 HGLTSTGDG
-51 QPKTGHSFD
+51 SSD
-60 PAAVSSSP
+60 AARTFGAAGVSSTP
-68 PSDTKAVQL
+68 PSDAEAL
-77 TRAFLANWSQRHL
+77 RMTRAFLGSWSRRHL
-90 DDAASDTDA
+90 DGAASDTDV
-99 PSTAAQALH
+99 PDT
-108 GYTDGLRLTKL
+108 
-119 TFEHVVSAGPSTVTS
+119 AGPALRAYAGGLKLKKVSFSNVLPAGHSTVTQ

-141 NVTARVAGGTWTYPS
+141 DVTAEVAGGTWTYSS
-156 AVAVLQSTD
+156 AVAVLKSANGTL
-165 GRPAVHWNK
+165 AVHWNN

-183 DQSLT
+183 DQSLK
-188 AGKLP
+188 AGSMP
-193 AGASTA
+193 AGSTPA
-199 EVDAS
+199 KVVAS

-210 STFPSMGDIVAT
+210 STFPSLREIAT
-222 IRQNATPEGGST
+222 TIGEHGEPTGGST
-234 GTGVAVV
+234 GTGVAVL
-241 DAGGNG
+241 DFDGTAA
-247 VKTLQVF
+247 KTLQVF
-254 SKGRAPRIKTTIDAH
+254 SKGRPPVVRTTIDAH
-269 LQAVAESAVKD
+269 LQKVAESAVKD
-280 SHLQEKPAGAVA
+280 PRLQEKPAGTVA
-292 LDWRT
+292 LDWRS
-297 GHILAIAHTGA
+297 GHILAIAHTGE

-329 AALFDNAGLTPGSP
+329 AALFDRAGLTPNSP
-343 APCTDSVTANSQSFH
+343 APCDDSVMANTQSFH
-358 NDPGVRANPTSTI
+358 NDPGVRADHGSTL

-381 SFIKDGFHYL
+381 SFIKDGFNSL
-391 VNNGD
+391 VHGGN
-396 ASALHN
+396 ASALHD

-411 SWSIGGGVATTDPSI
+411 SWSIGGGVATSDPSI

-455 AATVRNVGFKQPVI
+455 AATVRNAGFRQPVI

-474 QDTAPRQISSRTA
+474 QDAAPRAISARTA
-487 GYLQSMMRSV
+487 GYLQSMMRNV

-521 EGDDTNGWLT
+521 EGDHTNGWLT
-531 AYNSRIAV
+531 AYDSRIAV

-552 AGYAVRRLLTGS
+552 AGHVVRGLLTGD

>member
-1 MRGGNKRTI
+1 MIHHMNRAVKIG
-10 RFMHTAAKVAIAGT
+10 IAGT
-24 CTALFVLGGIG
+24 STALLVLGGIG
-35 AYNIV
+35 AYNVV
-40 QELTSGATGDG
+40 QAMSSGTTGSG
-51 QPKTGHSFD
+51 ETKAARSFD
-60 PAAVSSSP
+60 PTAVSSEP
-68 PSDTKAVQL
+68 PSDAKAIKL
-77 TRAFLANWSQRHL
+77 AHAFLDNWSKQRL
-90 DDAASDTDA
+90 NQAASDTDA
-99 PSTAAQALH
+99 STTALSALR
-108 GYTDGLRLTKL
+108 GYADGLHLKTL
-119 TFEHVVSAGPSTVTS
+119 TFTHVTSAGPSAVTA

-141 NVTARVAGGTWTYPS
+141 DVTARVAGGTWTYPS
-156 AVAVLQSTD
+156 AVAVRQSTN
-165 GRPAVHWNK
+165 GQLAVRWNN

-188 AGKLP
+188 AGRLP
-193 AGASTA
+193 VGASTPK
-199 EVDAS
+199 VVAS

-210 STFPSMGDIVAT
+210 AQFSSLHDIVAT
-222 IRQNATPEGGST
+222 IRKNATPTGGST
-234 GTGVAVV
+234 GTGVAAV
-241 DAGGNG
+241 DAAGDGA
-247 VKTLQVF
+247 KTLQVF
-254 SKGRAPRIKTTIDAH
+254 AKGKAPVIKTTIDAS
-269 LQAVAESAVKD
+269 LQEVAETAVKD
-280 SHLQEKPAGAVA
+280 PHLQDKPAGTVA
-292 LDWRT
+292 LDWST
-297 GHILAIAHTGA
+297 GDILALAHTGS

-329 AALFDNAGLTPGSP
+329 AALFDQAGLTPNSP
-343 APCTDSVTANSQSFH
+343 APCTDSLTANSQLFH
-358 NDPGVRANPTSTI
+358 NDSGVRSNAASTL

-381 SFIKDGFHYL
+381 AFIKDGFHYL
-391 VNNGD
+391 VHDGD
-396 ASALHN
+396 ASALHD

-426 PPDVQGGD
+426 PSDVQGGD

-441 QGKVTATPL
+441 QGQVTATPL
-450 FMASV
+450 FMAAV
-455 AATVRNVGFKQPVI
+455 AATVRGVGFKQPVI

-474 QDTAPRQISSRTA
+474 QDTAPRPISARTA

-502 AAPRLGGLAGVG
+502 AAPRLGGLTGVG

-521 EGDDTNGWLT
+521 EGDHTNGWLT

-552 AGYAVRRLLTGS
+552 AGYVVRHLLTGG

>member
-1 MRGGNKRTI
+1 MNRL
-10 RFMHTAAKVAIAGT
+10 AKIGIAGT
-24 CTALFVLGGIG
+24 CAVLVVLGGIG
-35 AYNIV
+35 TYNVV
-40 QELTSGATGDG
+40 QATSSGTAQNG
-51 QPKTGHSFD
+51 QTKAAHGFD
-60 PAAVSSSP
+60 PAAVSSEP
-68 PSDTKAVQL
+68 PSDHKAVTL
-77 TRAFLANWSQRHL
+77 TRTFLGAWTKQQFGE
-90 DDAASDTDA
+90 AASRTDA
-99 PSTAAQALH
+99 STTAASALR
-108 GYTDGLRLTKL
+108 GYADGLHLKSLAFTQV
-119 TFEHVVSAGPSTVTS
+119 TSAGPSSVTP

-141 NVTARVAGGTWTYPS
+141 DVTAQVAGGTWTYPT
-156 AVAVLQSTD
+156 AVAVRQSTN
-165 GRPAVHWNK
+165 GQLALHWNN

-183 DQSLT
+183 DQALT

-193 AGASTA
+193 ADVSTA
-199 EVDAS
+199 KVVAS
-204 DGKTDL
+204 DGRTDL
-210 STFPSMGDIVAT
+210 ARFSSLHDVVAT
-222 IRQNATPEGGST
+222 IRKNAVPVGGSP

-241 DAGGNG
+241 NASGEG
-247 VKTLQVF
+247 VKALKVF
-254 SKGRAPRIKTTIDAH
+254 TKGKAPVIKTTIDAS
-269 LQAVAESAVKD
+269 LQAVAENAVTD
-280 SHLQEKPAGAVA
+280 SHLQGKPAGTVA

-297 GHILAIAHTGA
+297 GHILALAHTGA

-313 INGIK
+313 IDGIK

-329 AALFDNAGLTPGSP
+329 AALFDQVGLTPNSP
-343 APCTDSVTANSQSFH
+343 APCTDSLTANSQTFH
-358 NDPGVRANPTSTI
+358 NDPGVRANPAATI
-371 AQAFT
+371 AQSFT

-381 SFIKDGFHYL
+381 GFIKDGFHYL
-391 VNNGD
+391 VHDGD
-396 ASALHN
+396 ASTLHD

-455 AATVRNVGFKQPVI
+455 AATVRGVGFKQPVI

-474 QDTAPRQISSRTA
+474 QDTAPRSISARTA
-487 GYLQSMMRSV
+487 GYLQSMMRTV

-502 AAPRLGGLAGVG
+502 AAPRLSGLAGVG

-521 EGDDTNGWLT
+521 EGDHTNGWLT
-531 AYNSRIAV
+531 AYDSDIAV

-552 AGYAVRRLLTGS
+552 AGYVVRHLLTGA